1 MVSNGTDAYFLN
13 VNGTEN
19 AEYGDGED
27 FPDNEAA
34 WHEAIAG
41 EIFKDVGAFR
51 PGDDW
56 KLEVTDENGK
66 PVFRIRVTG
75 EEVK

>member
-1 MVSNGTDAYFLN
+1 MVSNGTDAYFFN

-34 WHEAIAG
+34 WHEAAG
-41 EIFKDVGAFR
+41 EIFTLVLSGR
-51 PGDDW
+51 ETTGNW
-56 KLEVTDENGK
+56 KSLMK
-66 PVFRIRVTG
+66 TG
-75 EEVK
+75 NRFFGFASQARK